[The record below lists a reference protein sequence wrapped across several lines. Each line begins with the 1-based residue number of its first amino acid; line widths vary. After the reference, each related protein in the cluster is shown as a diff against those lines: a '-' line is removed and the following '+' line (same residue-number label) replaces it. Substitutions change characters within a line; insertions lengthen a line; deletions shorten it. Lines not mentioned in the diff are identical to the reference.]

1 MNFPLS
7 PIAVAGFAAL
17 LCLCGA
23 AIGAQRAP
31 APERA
36 SAPER
41 RAMLAIDAKR
51 ASLGLPLTGV
61 APKPRDC
68 SITQQCPGGGQVS
81 CSASG
86 DFTDCGVLKDKHGNV
101 GGVACSRFTNT
112 AAKGG
117 EQATV
122 NQSKC

>member
-1 MNFPLS
+1 MS
-7 PIAVAGFAAL
+7 PQKIFLLAAL
-17 LCLCGA
+17 AAALVASGSQAFGYQRA
-23 AIGAQRAP
+23 AIAG
-31 APERA
+31 PEQKA
-36 SAPER
+36 
-41 RAMLAIDAKR
+41 LQAINAKR
-51 ASLGLPLTGV
+51 ASMGLPL
-61 APKPRDC
+61 AANALKPRDC
-68 SITQQCPGGGQVS
+68 SITKQCPGGGQVS

-112 AAKGG
+112 AANGG

>member
-1 MNFPLS
+1 MTPQRPFL
-7 PIAVAGFAAL
+7 IVAIVAAL
-17 LCLCGA
+17 LVSGGLAFGYPQPRVA
-23 AIGAQRAP
+23 AAPEQRA
-31 APERA
+31 
-36 SAPER
+36 
-41 RAMLAIDAKR
+41 LQAINAKR
-51 ASLGLPLTGV
+51 ASMGLPLANAGL
-61 APKPRDC
+61 KPRDC
-68 SITQQCPGGGQVS
+68 SITKQCPGGGQVS

-112 AAKGG
+112 AANGG

>member
-1 MNFPLS
+1 MTPQKSFL
-7 PIAVAGFAAL
+7 V
-17 LCLCGA
+17 A
-23 AIGAQRAP
+23 AIVA
-31 APERA
+31 
-36 SAPER
+36 
-41 RAMLAIDAKR
+41 AMLASGGMAFGFQRVAAPEQRALQTINAKR
-51 ASLGLPLTGV
+51 ASMGLPLANA

-68 SITQQCPGGGQVS
+68 SITKQCPGGGQVS

-112 AAKGG
+112 AANGG

>member
-1 MNFPLS
+1 MTPQK
-7 PIAVAGFAAL
+7 AL
-17 LCLCGA
+17 LLVAVVA
-23 AIGAQRAP
+23 AMLVSGGMAFGYPQQRIAAAPEQRA
-31 APERA
+31 
-36 SAPER
+36 
-41 RAMLAIDAKR
+41 LQAINAKR
-51 ASLGLPLTGV
+51 ASMGLPLTNA

-112 AAKGG
+112 AANGG